1 LAPPDELISKNV
13 TLMHTLLSLLRW
25 REQANPPMV
34 ASLIALDYASDSSHV
49 MSKQVLIVDDEPN
62 VRLAYRMTL
71 EAEGMAVH
79 QADGAAAALEKLS
92 TIPIDLAILD
102 LRMPE
107 MDGLELLAEIRNRGH
122 ATPVVIITA
131 YGEVPHAV
139 RAMKLGAI
147 DFLEKPLTPE
157 LLRGIVEEVFARHM
171 PVALPP
177 RPSADDFG
185 THFSEAKRLINLQT
199 FGTAWTHLSRAL
211 ELSPGSP
218 AALNLAGVLFEM
230 QGDYQRAG
238 KLYEKAIQSLPNFA
252 PARQNIRRL
261 VDYYESGS
269 SNEPFDL
276 GN

>member
-1 LAPPDELISKNV
+1 
-13 TLMHTLLSLLRW
+13 MQMQTLLSLLRW
-25 REQANPPMV
+25 RELANPPMV
-34 ASLIALDYASDSSHV
+34 ASLIESDPAPVPRDV

-71 EAEGMAVH
+71 EAEGMSVH

-92 TIPIDLAILD
+92 TMPIDLAILD

-107 MDGLELLAEIRNRGH
+107 MDGLELLAEMRNRGH
-122 ATPVVIITA
+122 STPTVIITA

-157 LLRGIVEEVFARHM
+157 ALRGMIGEIFARHM
-171 PVALPP
+171 PAALPT
-177 RPSADDFG
+177 RPAADDFG
-185 THFSEAKRLINLQT
+185 THFAEAKRLINLQT
-199 FGTAWTHLSRAL
+199 FDAAWTHLSKAL

-218 AALNLAGVLFEM
+218 SALNLAGVLFEM
-230 QGDYQRAG
+230 QGDYERAG
-238 KLYEKAIQSLPNFA
+238 KLYEKAIKSLPNYA
-252 PARQNIRRL
+252 PATQNIRRL
-261 VDYYESGS
+261 VDFYESGS
-269 SNEPFDL
+269 RKEPFNF

>member
-1 LAPPDELISKNV
+1 MI
-13 TLMHTLLSLLRW
+13 
-25 REQANPPMV
+25 
-34 ASLIALDYASDSSHV
+34 ASLFETDPVPTPREV
-49 MSKQVLIVDDEPN
+49 MSKQVLVVDDEPN
-62 VRLAYRMTL
+62 VRLAYRLTL
-71 EAEGMAVH
+71 EAEGLDVH

-107 MDGLELLAEIRNRGH
+107 MDGLELLAEMRNRGH
-122 ATPVVIITA
+122 STPTVIITA

-147 DFLEKPLTPE
+147 DFLAKPLTPDA
-157 LLRGIVEEVFARHM
+157 LREIVKEVFVRHM
-171 PVALPP
+171 SAELPA
-177 RPSADDFG
+177 RPPADDFG
-185 THFSEAKRLINLQT
+185 SHFSEAKRLINLQT
-199 FGTAWTHLSRAL
+199 FGPAWTHLSRAL

-230 QGDYQRAG
+230 QGDYVRAG
-238 KLYEKAIQSLPNFA
+238 KLYEKAMTALPDYA

-261 VDYYESGS
+261 LDIYESGS
-269 SNEPFDL
+269 SREQFHL